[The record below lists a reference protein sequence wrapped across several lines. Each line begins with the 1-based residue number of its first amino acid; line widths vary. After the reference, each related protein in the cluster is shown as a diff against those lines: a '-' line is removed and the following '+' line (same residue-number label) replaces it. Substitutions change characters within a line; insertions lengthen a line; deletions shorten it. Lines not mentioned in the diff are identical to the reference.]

1 MIPTRFGLR
10 GHHAFNSLFCCH
22 HCAVAGGKACAGGGN
37 YAPNYEAISNAL
49 VELLNSPDRMALLV
63 ECIWQVL
70 KAHYIANNS
79 SIYWVGTGHMT
90 PFFAAPGGCT
100 V

>member
-1 MIPTRFGLR
+1 MRL
-10 GHHAFNSLFCCH
+10 
-22 HCAVAGGKACAGGGN
+22 AVRSVVIIVLLLVAKPVLAAGGGN

-49 VELLNSPDRMALLV
+49 VELLSSPDRMALPA
-63 ECIWQVL
+63 ERIRQAL
-70 KAHYIANNS
+70 KTHYVDNNS
-79 SIYWVGTGHMT
+79 GIYWVGTGHMT